1 MLVED
6 CHNLAR
12 LSGLRAKEEVEGKVE
27 VREHCFKE
35 ALWQTG
41 TVQLR
46 AGFPV
51 LLCGCVECDAP
62 PRGVG

>member
-6 CHNLAR
+6 CQNLAC
-12 LSGLRAKEEVEGKVE
+12 LSDLCAKEEVEGKVK
-27 VREHCFKE
+27 VREHCFKK
-35 ALWQTG
+35 ALRQMG

-46 AGFPV
+46 SGFPV
-51 LLCGCVECDAP
+51 LLCGCAECDAP